1 MGRLAMILAGFF
13 LILQVAASPAATLD
27 APAVL
32 LIQATGEVAY
42 STGGEQWKPIRRNKF
57 LYRGYLLR
65 TGSGG
70 RCKLLDQETDEIRTV
85 GNKTVVKIGE
95 NGLDVLEGRVSEPS
109 PAGGLSGFMERKFA
123 RVQKYTAVRR
133 SADSQIPKQLKTARQ
148 IALSPDYPDLAW
160 ESWGPLYSYELT
172 VGVRRFAVPPS
183 KDAVVRFSLKGMTP
197 GVFPYRVKVLYQG
210 EVLHSQQHDATLT
223 WLSDEDV
230 RAFNRQKAHIEAVAT
245 EDGFLLGN
253 LMDDEGLTVAA
264 MDTYQRFMA
273 ENPDANEVRP
283 FLIKVLSD
291 LHLDYLRQRESVRY
305 HQLKEAG
312 K

>member
-1 MGRLAMILAGFF
+1 MGRYAAILAGFF
-13 LILQVAASPAATLD
+13 LMFQAAPSPAATTD

-57 LYRGYLLR
+57 LYRGYTLR
-65 TGSGG
+65 TGPDG

-95 NGLDVLEGRVSEPS
+95 NGLKVLEGRVSEPS

-133 SADSQIPKQLKTARQ
+133 SADSQTPKQLKTARQ

-172 VGVRRFAVPPS
+172 VGDRRFLVPPS

-197 GVFPYRVKVLYQG
+197 GVFPFRVKVLYQG
-210 EVLHSQQHDATLT
+210 EVLQSQHHDATLT

-245 EDGFLLGN
+245 KDNFLLGN

-264 MDTYQRFMA
+264 MDTYQQFLA

-291 LHLDYLRQRESVRY
+291 LHLDHLRQCESVRY
-305 HQLKEAG
+305 HQLKDAE